1 MLNIMERLNKDR
13 VTKADIDLLN
23 NVASQ
28 VQGKCLCPLG
38 EFAVTPMLSGL
49 KIFRADFEAHV
60 KDGAK
65 PKPVAKPVTKTA
77 EAVAG
82 D

>member
-1 MLNIMERLNKDR
+1 MLHLMERVGKNQ

-28 VQGKCLCPLG
+28 IQGKCLCPLG

-49 KIFRADFEAHV
+49 KIFRADFDSHATDA
-60 KDGAK
+60 KAAAK
-65 PKPVAKPVTKTA
+65 PAPAKAAPKK
-77 EAVAG
+77 EAVAS
-82 D
+82 

>member
-1 MLNIMERLNKDR
+1 RLNKNQ
-13 VTKADIDLLN
+13 VTKADVDLLN

-49 KIFRADFEAHV
+49 KIFRDDFDSHATDAKAAV
-60 KDGAK
+60 KHAPAK
-65 PKPVAKPVTKTA
+65 PASKKEVMAA
-77 EAVAG
+77 
-82 D
+82 

>member
-49 KIFRADFEAHV
+49 KIFRADFEAHA
-60 KDGAK
+60 KDAK
-65 PKPVAKPVTKTA
+65 RPAPAAKPVVKKA